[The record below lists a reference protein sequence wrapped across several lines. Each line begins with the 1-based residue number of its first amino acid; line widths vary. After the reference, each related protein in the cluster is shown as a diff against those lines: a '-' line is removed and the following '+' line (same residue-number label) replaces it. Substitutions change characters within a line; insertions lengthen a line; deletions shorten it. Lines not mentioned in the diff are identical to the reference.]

1 MIATYKRKEVW
12 KIFGYWFFWISI
24 LFFTIYPLCNW
35 FTSHRENLYHI
46 YFESELAIPF
56 VPQFV
61 LIYMSLYLTF
71 ILPPF
76 FLHERQLVK
85 LGKELVIGTII
96 SGVIFLIFP
105 SVLGFERVIPQ
116 GEYQEYFK
124 NIFMLDF
131 PHNMVPSLHIVYSGF
146 ILLSVYQAVSSTWIK
161 TFVSIWF
168 LLICASTLLVHQHHI
183 ADVLLGSIIVLL
195 FNYYIEEKKND

>member
-1 MIATYKRKEVW
+1 MIATYKRKTVW
-12 KIFGYWFFWISI
+12 RVFGYWVFWISL

-56 VPQFV
+56 VPEFIWMY
-61 LIYMSLYLTF
+61 LSLYLTF
-71 ILPPF
+71 LLPPF

-85 LGKELVIGTII
+85 LGKELVIGTIL

-116 GEYQEYFK
+116 GEYQAYFET
-124 NIFMLDF
+124 IFLLDF

-146 ILLSVYQAVSSTWIK
+146 ILLSIYQAVSKAWIK
-161 TFVSIWF
+161 AFVSSWF
-168 LLICASTLLVHQHHI
+168 FLICASTLLVHQHHL
-183 ADVLLGSIIVLL
+183 ADVFFGSFIVLL
-195 FNYYIEEKKND
+195 LNYYIKEEKDD